1 MQNENE
7 ILWTAAF
14 LNERFT
20 SIVSPLGWSFIGS
33 SFEQL
38 ALRDPLR
45 YMGYPEAEK
54 IPATR
59 LWHGHPYVNAEI
71 FSIFYKPF
79 PDAFLPADAVRYFPN
94 GNLAERKR
102 APYPRSMFQP
112 RFLASLF
119 YHLSRDP
126 LVTSPLNFIAWARFT
141 HYHNR
146 KIRELQ
152 ARLQAA
158 TNAQQVLGVI
168 EDAYKLDA
176 DLLHIHRW
184 SLTYADMFY
193 RLLAYW
199 TGDYAQ
205 TLMSRVP
212 NKTREVNEALAA
224 LGQASPPLTAEL
236 LKKMDAG
243 DGLTLS
249 EQKTADAVERFLANH
264 GHRSFSLDF
273 AQPTFRD
280 DPTQLLLLLS
290 SSELIP
296 ASPPETEHGVVLKA
310 KLAMLRPSIAFARR
324 YAQLRE
330 DQRYY
335 WQKGLAVVRSAYLML
350 GRDLAA
356 RDLIA
361 DAPSIFYATR
371 QEIAEYY
378 GMELQP
384 AELAEKI
391 AARKREWQSF
401 AELERARGQ
410 DAYPHFLR
418 GDTPLHEQRK
428 NLTEQLEWHGRGVSA
443 GTVRG
448 IARIVHEP
456 RGLGRV
462 GEGEILIAPSTD
474 PAWTPVFGRL
484 RGLVMERG
492 GVLSH
497 GAVVAREYHLPAVTA
512 IAHLTHILHDGDW
525 IEVDGTS
532 GIVRRLES
540 PDFLPGSK

>member
-1 MQNENE
+1 MQNDKQ

-20 SIVSPLGWSFIGS
+20 SIVSPLGWSFLGS
-33 SFEQL
+33 LFEQL

-45 YMGYPEAEK
+45 YMGYPDSEK

-71 FSIFYKPF
+71 FYIFYKPF

-94 GNLAERKR
+94 GALSERKR
-102 APYPRSMFQP
+102 APYPRSMFEP
-112 RFLASLF
+112 GFLLSLLF
-119 YHLSRDP
+119 HLSRDP
-126 LVTSPLNFIAWARFT
+126 LVTSPLNYIAWERFT
-141 HYHNR
+141 QYHDR
-146 KIRELQ
+146 QIRRMQAELDQ
-152 ARLQAA
+152 A
-158 TNAQQVLGVI
+158 TNAQQVLHVI
-168 EDAYKLDA
+168 DTAYALDA
-176 DLLHIHRW
+176 ELLHIHRW
-184 SLTYADMFY
+184 SLTYADLFY
-193 RLLAYW
+193 KLLAYW

-205 TLMSRVP
+205 TLMSQVP
-212 NKTREVNEALAA
+212 NKTREVNEELSALAH
-224 LGQASPPLTAEL
+224 LSPPLTAAL
-236 LKKMDAG
+236 LERIQAG
-243 DGLTLS
+243 DALTGD
-249 EQKTADAVERFLANH
+249 EQKTAGALAAFLERH
-264 GHRSFSLDF
+264 GHRAFSLDI

-280 DPTQLLLLLS
+280 DPSQLLALLS
-290 SSELIP
+290 NGSSTVKPL
-296 ASPPETEHGVVLKA
+296 ETAHKGFLFRA
-310 KLAMLRPSIAFARR
+310 KLAALRPSIALARR

-335 WQKGLAVVRSAYLML
+335 WQKGLAIVRAAYLML

-356 RDLIA
+356 RELVI
-361 DAPSIFYATR
+361 DAPDIFYATR
-371 QEIAEYY
+371 DEITAYY
-378 GMELQP
+378 GMELEP
-384 AELAEKI
+384 AVLAAQIEE
-391 AARKREWQSF
+391 RKREWQTYAAMEQPRS
-401 AELERARGQ
+401 Q

-418 GDTPLHEQRK
+418 GDVPFHERAKISKQ
-428 NLTEQLEWHGRGVSA
+428 QDEWQGRGVSA

-448 IARIVHEP
+448 VARIVHEP
-456 RGLGRV
+456 RGLSRV

-512 IAHLTHILHDGDW
+512 IAHLTHALHDGDW

-532 GIVRRLES
+532 GIVRRIFE
-540 PDFLPGSK
+540 